1 MRPPYSKGSL
11 KKGVIISGAGEAR
24 AGGFDAKKLIGDLP
38 RFRKMDRFSQFA
50 AAAARLALRDAGR
63 SLPENAAAVI
73 ASGFGPFESTER
85 FLQGMAEHGSHLASA
100 IMFPNTVM
108 NMAAG
113 MLSISFKIKGPTV
126 TIAGKLEQ
134 AIELAAD
141 LILRGRADSALAGYV
156 EEKNDRFPTEMDG
169 AIIYVLEKG

>member
-1 MRPPYSKGSL
+1 MQPPYSKGSF
-11 KKGVIISGAGEAR
+11 KGGVVISGMGEVR
-24 AGGFDAKKLIGDLP
+24 AGRFDAKKLIGDLP
-38 RFRKMDRFSQFA
+38 RFRKMDRFSRCA

-63 SLPENAAAVI
+63 SLPESAAAVI

-85 FLQGMAEHGSHLASA
+85 FLQGMVEHGSHLASA
-100 IMFPNTVM
+100 IIFPNTVM

-113 MLSISFKIKGPTV
+113 MLSICFGIKGPTV
-126 TIAGKLEQ
+126 TIAGELEQ

-141 LILRGRADSALAGYV
+141 LIQRGRAEVMLAGYV